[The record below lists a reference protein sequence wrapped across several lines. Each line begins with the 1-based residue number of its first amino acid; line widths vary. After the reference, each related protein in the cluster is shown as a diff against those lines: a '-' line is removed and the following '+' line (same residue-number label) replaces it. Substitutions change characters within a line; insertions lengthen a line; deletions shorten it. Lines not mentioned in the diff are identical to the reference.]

1 MSTTP
6 PLQADLDQTVPR
18 SAWLALSVT
27 TVVFFLTVIDVSA
40 VNVAFPSI
48 RESFGATQ
56 SQLSWIISGYNI
68 TVATGLLLAGR
79 MADSIGRKRVF
90 LPGVAVFMVG
100 SALSG
105 LAPSVNLLIAARVLQ
120 AVGGAVVGASSLA
133 VVLPEFPLTKRGTVI
148 GIAGATAGL
157 GAVAGPALGTI
168 LIEAFS
174 WRAIFLINVPL
185 CLGILA
191 VSPRLLRESK
201 DPNATGRVDRLGIPI
216 GTAAIALI
224 MFAIVQSESWGIGDG
239 RIIAL
244 FVVGLALVP
253 VLIWRSARH
262 PEPLLDLDLFK
273 IRSFRATAIGTAFYS
288 SAFTSG
294 FLVGSLTLQELW
306 DQSLR
311 TTGLALV
318 PAPILAAIASPL
330 AGRFSDRFGHR
341 WLLGVGSGLCGFA
354 YLLYLLVLDENPSV
368 FTLYVPI
375 GLILG
380 VGIGLSISSW
390 SSAGLADIGPAK
402 FGVANA
408 TIRTVQQCFYALGVA
423 VVVTLLAVGGDRSEL
438 TGYRWAWIWITGT
451 YFASAIVIM
460 IGFPAGSSQDRH
472 DSSANQKTRG
482 RRP

>member
-1 MSTTP
+1 M
-6 PLQADLDQTVPR
+6 
-18 SAWLALSVT
+18 
-27 TVVFFLTVIDVSA
+27 IDISA

-56 SQLSWIISGYNI
+56 AELSWIISGYNI

-90 LPGVAVFMVG
+90 MPGVLIFMLG

-105 LAPSVNLLIAARVLQ
+105 FAPSVAWLIAARVLQ
-120 AVGGAVVGASSLA
+120 AVGGAIVSASSIA
-133 VVLPEFPLTKRGTVI
+133 VVLPAFPLSKRGTVI
-148 GIAGATAGL
+148 GIAGAVAGL

-168 LIEAFS
+168 LIEVFS

-191 VSPRLLRESK
+191 VSPKLLQESK
-201 DPNATGRVDRLGIPI
+201 DPNASGKVDLLGIPI

-224 MFAIVQSESWGIGDG
+224 MFAIVQSESWGISDG

-244 FVVGLALVP
+244 FLAGVALLPLLV
-253 VLIWRSARH
+253 WRSARH
-262 PEPLLDLDLFK
+262 PEPLLDLSLFG
-273 IRSFRATAIGTAFYS
+273 IRSFSSTAIGAAFYS
-288 SAFTSG
+288 AAFTSG
-294 FLVGSLTLQELW
+294 FLVSSLALQDLW

-318 PAPILAAIASPL
+318 PAPILAAIAAPL

-341 WLLGVGSGLCGFA
+341 WLLGFGSALCSLTYALF
-354 YLLYLLVLDENPSV
+354 LLLLDEEPAV
-368 FTLYVPI
+368 FTRFVPL

-380 VGIGLSISSW
+380 LGIGLTVSSW
-390 SSAGLADIGPAK
+390 SSAGLSDIGSDK

-408 TIRTVQQCFYALGVA
+408 TIRTVQQCFFAVGVA
-423 VVVTLLAVGGDRSEL
+423 VAVTLLATGGERAEI
-438 TGYRWAWIWITGT
+438 TGYRWAWAWIAGA
-451 YFASAIVIM
+451 YFASAVAIM
-460 IGFPAGSSQDRH
+460 VGFPAGSSQDRE
-472 DSSANQKTRG
+472 AVIKTRAANDLNDSAQ
-482 RRP
+482 